1 MSLSAVEL
9 SPSLIKIAK
18 NGDAL
23 SSNQEANFQAS
34 CSCPFLGKVA
44 ENKIPRPWDL
54 RIFNWQACWPVIYRD
69 WFAVAL

>member
-1 MSLSAVEL
+1 MHMSLSAVEL

-44 ENKIPRPWDL
+44 ENKIPRP
-54 RIFNWQACWPVIYRD
+54 
-69 WFAVAL
+69 